1 MDRQIEQIKGMLKSA
16 SEHNIH
22 FANLLYNESI
32 DPSFM
37 DAAQQLAAAHQE
49 MPINFNYLGELA
61 TETDLD
67 YLEEDGVNCDEPN
80 RILCMAW
87 HQENQIH
94 MTYVIP
100 AEENQDTLRTML
112 DEAARKHMKGV
123 KICETQPTSSFLV

>member
-1 MDRQIEQIKGMLKSA
+1 MDRQTESIKGMLKSA

-32 DPSFM
+32 DPAFM
-37 DAAQQLAAAHQE
+37 DAAQRLAAAHRE
-49 MPINFNYLGELA
+49 MPINFNYLGELG

-87 HQENQIH
+87 HQGNRIH
-94 MTYVIP
+94 MTLVIP
-100 AEENQDTLRTML
+100 AEENPDTLRSIL

-123 KICETQPTSSFLV
+123 KI